1 MQALSREQIRSIDQY
16 AIEQLGIP
24 GVILMENAGRSAA
37 DAIESFLGGSAAGR
51 RIGIVAGKGNNG
63 GDGFV
68 VARHL
73 AIRGF
78 RCQVFL
84 TAEADDLA
92 GDARTNYNAADS
104 MQIPIHEVTGP
115 AVADLSDS
123 LADFELL
130 VDAVG
135 GTGIQGA
142 LRGSMAEVVIQ
153 INQTGKPVVAID
165 IPTGLDADSGKAEGP
180 VVRAELTVT
189 FAAWKT
195 GFDQPGAEQ
204 YTGRIELVD
213 IGIDA
218 ELAYEMSRGS

>member
-1 MQALSREQIRSIDQY
+1 
-16 AIEQLGIP
+16 
-24 GVILMENAGRSAA
+24 
-37 DAIESFLGGSAAGR
+37 
-51 RIGIVAGKGNNG
+51 
-63 GDGFV
+63 
-68 VARHL
+68 
-73 AIRGF
+73 
-78 RCQVFL
+78 
-84 TAEADDLA
+84 
-92 GDARTNYNAADS
+92 
-104 MQIPIHEVTGP
+104 
-115 AVADLSDS
+115 
-123 LADFELL
+123 
-130 VDAVG
+130 
-135 GTGIQGA
+135 
-142 LRGSMAEVVIQ
+142 MAEVVIQ